1 MTMSSSPI
9 SRVLILGASGQFGS
23 RLCRRLVQLDGLHL
37 FLGGRDGQ
45 KLEAAQRQ
53 LRGVKPDA
61 KIDILAG
68 NINASGLLDL
78 LYSRRLTLVVHLAGP
93 FQGQDYA
100 VAKACLQAG
109 VPYIDMA
116 DGREFVAKFTSLDGA
131 AQAKGIP
138 LITGASTVPGLSS
151 VIIDAMLENF
161 SRLEAIDY
169 GICGGVKTGLGLA
182 TLKAVLSYCGK
193 PYRVLKDGR
202 PATLYGLCRPRHH
215 DFPEPVNRRYVVDC
229 DIPDHDLF
237 PACYPALRRMD
248 FGSCIDVPGLPRL
261 LSLMSSCVRK
271 GWIKDWDFLSAIIQP
286 CLKAV
291 KFLGSP
297 HSGFFMRLEGQ
308 DRQGNPKKTLFEILA
323 RDGSGLEI
331 PVTPVILLVK
341 KLLAGESLP
350 AGAYPCMG
358 LFSLAEFQQELSS
371 YPISWESRDVQ

>member
-1 MTMSSSPI
+1 
-9 SRVLILGASGQFGS
+9 
-23 RLCRRLVQLDGLHL
+23 L
-37 FLGGRDGQ
+37 FLGGRDRQ
-45 KLEAAQRQ
+45 KLETTQGQ
-53 LRGVKPDA
+53 LHAVKPDA
-61 KIDILAG
+61 KIDILAWK
-68 NINASGLLDL
+68 INGSGLLDL
-78 LYSRRLTLVVHLAGP
+78 LYSRRLNLVVHLAGP
-93 FQGQDYA
+93 FQGQDYS

-116 DGREFVAKFTSLDGA
+116 DGREFVAKFSSLDAA

-151 VIIDAMLENF
+151 AIVDGMIGHF
-161 SRLEAIDY
+161 SQLQAIDY
-169 GICGGVKTGLGLA
+169 GICAGVKSGLGLA

-202 PATLYGLCRPRHH
+202 FVTIFGLGRPRHH
-215 DFPEPVNRRYVVDC
+215 DFPSPVNRRYVVDC

-237 PACYPALRRMD
+237 PACYTALRQMD
-248 FGSCIDVPGLPRL
+248 FGSCIDIPGLPRL
-261 LSLMSSCVRK
+261 LSLMSACVRK
-271 GWIKDWDFLSAIIQP
+271 GGIGDWNFLSTIIQP

-291 KFLGSP
+291 KFVGSP

-308 DRQGNPKKTLFEILA
+308 DRQGNPKKTLFEIVA

-341 KLLAGESLP
+341 KMLRGESLP

-371 YPISWESRDVQ
+371 YPISWESKDVQ